1 MSRKRRDFN
10 YAYHCLEKW
19 VIWDSEH
26 NGYPAR
32 SPILKFG
39 EAMAFPTE
47 SSIPTGVEPFDR
59 DVERANTILAMMNC
73 SSGKSAERARLL
85 KVVTAIRKENE
96 SIQVVLDRIDDK
108 INKRDY
114 YEAIEEFDIR
124 LEMLLYG
131 GSLK

>member
-39 EAMAFPTE
+39 EAIAFPTE

-59 DVERANTILAMMNC
+59 DVERANTVLAMMNC
-73 SSGKSAERARLL
+73 SSGKSVERAHLL
-85 KVVTAIRKENE
+85 KIITAARVEDETVGDVIKKLNLNIDNRRHSEALEEFAIR
-96 SIQVVLDRIDDK
+96 LDTLIYK
-108 INKRDY
+108 K
-114 YEAIEEFDIR
+114 
-124 LEMLLYG
+124 
-131 GSLK
+131 S